1 MRRLYSQRMKRS
13 LLIAVGAG
21 IVLGAGTR
29 LVYELPREW
38 WWLARVGGP
47 WLAFAFGAGLTT
59 RKALGGAVAGCACL
73 VTATLVYYGIM
84 ALLQHSYETSPFG
97 LAWLFVAVPAG
108 LGFGALGAAAR
119 SPGLRA
125 RASAALSAAL
135 AAEAVLIADRSTA
148 GPAALVV
155 AALLVPLA
163 SQRSRRDQV
172 LVFTWAAAAFV
183 AAAAAG
189 RVVVALTGYS

>member
-1 MRRLYSQRMKRS
+1 
-13 LLIAVGAG
+13 LLAVGAG
-21 IVLGAGTR
+21 VVLGVSTR
-29 LVYELPREW
+29 FVYELPREW

-47 WLAFAFGAGLTT
+47 WLVVAFGSGLVAH
-59 RKALGGAVAGCACL
+59 RVRDGALAGCVCL
-73 VTATLVYYGIM
+73 VTATVVYYGIM

-97 LAWLFVAVPAG
+97 LGWLFVAVPAG

-125 RASAALSAAL
+125 PASAALSAAL
-135 AAEAVLIADRSTA
+135 AAEALLIADRSTA

-163 SQRSRRDQV
+163 GRRSQRGQV

>member
-1 MRRLYSQRMKRS
+1 MRRA
-13 LLIAVGAG
+13 LLVSVGAG
-21 IVLGAGTR
+21 VLLGVGTR
-29 LVYELPREW
+29 FVYDLPREW

-47 WLAFAFGAGLTT
+47 WLAVAFGSGLVT
-59 RKALGGAVAGCACL
+59 RKARDGALAGCVCL

-84 ALLQHSYETSPFG
+84 ALVQHSYETSPLG

-108 LGFGALGAAAR
+108 LGFGALGAAVR
-119 SPGLRA
+119 SPALRVP
-125 RASAALSAAL
+125 ASAALSAAF
-135 AAEAVLIADRSTA
+135 AAEAVLIADRSTL

-163 SQRSRRDQV
+163 SERSHRKQA

>member
-1 MRRLYSQRMKRS
+1 MKRS

-84 ALLQHSYETSPFG
+84 GLLQHAYETSPLG
-97 LAWLFVAVPAG
+97 LAWLFVAVPTG

-119 SPGLRA
+119 SAALRLPA
-125 RASAALSAAL
+125 AAAVSAAF
-135 AAEAVLIADRSTA
+135 AAEALLIAGRSGV
-148 GPAALVV
+148 GPGALLV

-163 SQRSRRDQV
+163 AARGYREQA
-172 LVFTWAAAAFV
+172 LVFTWAAAGFAV
-183 AAAAAG
+183 ASAAG
-189 RVVVALTGYS
+189 RVVVALTGYG

>member
-1 MRRLYSQRMKRS
+1 MRRT
-13 LLIAVGAG
+13 LLVAVGAG
-21 IVLGAGTR
+21 VLLGVGTR
-29 LVYELPREW
+29 FVYDLPREW
-38 WWLARVGGP
+38 WWLAQVGGP
-47 WLAFAFGAGLTT
+47 WLAAAFGAGLMA
-59 RKALGGAVAGCACL
+59 KKLPDGALAGSACL

-84 ALLQHSYETSPFG
+84 AFLQHAYDASPLG

-119 SPGLRA
+119 NPELRVP
-125 RASAALSAAL
+125 ASAALSAAF
-135 AAEAVLIADRSTA
+135 AAEAVLTVDRSTA

-163 SQRSRRDQV
+163 TGRSHRGQA
-172 LVFTWAAAAFV
+172 LVFTWV
-183 AAAAAG
+183 AASFIVASAAG

>member
-1 MRRLYSQRMKRS
+1 MRRA
-13 LLIAVGAG
+13 LLIALGAG
-21 IVLGAGTR
+21 VLLGAGTR
-29 LVYELPREW
+29 LVYELPGEW

-47 WLAFAFGAGLTT
+47 WLAVAFGTGVVA
-59 RKALGGAVAGCACL
+59 RKARAGALAGAVCL

-84 ALLQHSYETSPFG
+84 SLLQHAYSDSPFG

-119 SPGLRA
+119 SPALRLPA
-125 RASAALSAAL
+125 GAALSATF
-135 AAEAVLIADRSTA
+135 AAEAVLIADRSA
-148 GPAALVV
+148 VGPAALLV

-163 SQRSRRDQV
+163 AGRGRRDQA

-183 AAAAAG
+183 AAVAAG
-189 RVVVALTGYS
+189 RIVVALTGYS

>member
-1 MRRLYSQRMKRS
+1 MRRA
-13 LLIAVGAG
+13 LLLAIGAG
-21 IVLGAGTR
+21 VLLGVGTR
-29 LVYELPREW
+29 FVYELPREW

-47 WLAFAFGAGLTT
+47 WLAVAFGTGLVA
-59 RKALGGAVAGCACL
+59 RRARDGALAGAVCL
-73 VTATLVYYGIM
+73 VTATLAYYGITS
-84 ALLQHSYETSPFG
+84 LQHAYSDSPLG

-119 SPGLRA
+119 SPALRMPA
-125 RASAALSAAL
+125 AAALSAAL
-135 AAEAVLIADRSTA
+135 VAEAVIITNRSAA
-148 GPAALVV
+148 GPAALLV

-163 SQRSRRDQV
+163 AGRGHRGQA

-189 RVVVALTGYS
+189 RVVAALTGYS

>member
-1 MRRLYSQRMKRS
+1 MRRT
-13 LLIAVGAG
+13 LLIAVGSGAL
-21 IVLGAGTR
+21 LGVGTR
-29 LVYELPREW
+29 FIYELPHEW

-47 WLAFAFGAGLTT
+47 WLAVAFGTGLVARRT
-59 RKALGGAVAGCACL
+59 RDGALAGCVCL

-84 ALLQHSYETSPFG
+84 ALLQHAYEESPLG
-97 LAWLFVAVPAG
+97 LTWLFVAVPAG

-119 SPGLRA
+119 APALRVP
-125 RASAALSAAL
+125 ASAALSAAF
-135 AAEAVLIADRSTA
+135 AAEAVLTANRSA
-148 GPAALVV
+148 VGPAALLV

-163 SQRSRRDQV
+163 AARGHRDQA